1 MQVIINRA
9 EKYRIAKDNDPS
21 VFSFLMQNFGCNR
34 KVYNL
39 CVNSLYAQLQKQ
51 NYSNGHI
58 IPSFQCP
65 KVSDLKKQYPYL
77 KQADAQGL
85 ANSVLDFLAAW
96 QKFLKQK
103 DHETYTKRA
112 LRRAAAGTEPLSCK
126 GLKGMPKFHSR
137 AKGDN
142 SYRTVCQYPS
152 ASNSLKNPTVRLNGN
167 LLYIPKLKAGIR
179 LVIHRA
185 IPKDAHICHVTLRL
199 DTDGYYY
206 VSVAYSYTTEMNMDL
221 RNIAI
226 CGGKLPDNLTF
237 LGLDYSQKHFYVDS
251 KGRKANCPHCY
262 RKSEEK
268 LAKLQKQLS
277 RKQSGSS
284 NYLKQKKKVQRLHAK
299 IRNQRRDFAQQ
310 ESTRLV
316 RMYDVIVVEDIDLR
330 AMGGALKLGK
340 NLHDNG
346 FGMFRTM
353 LAYKLEQKGSCLVK
367 VDKWY
372 PSTKTCSH
380 CGSVKEMKLGEDTY
394 VCPVC
399 GMTMDRDWNA
409 AVNVERKGR
418 EIFLEYFRTLLEQT
432 NTAA

>member
-103 DHETYTKRA
+103 DHEAYTKRA

-152 ASNSLKNPTVRLNGN
+152 ASTKNGESQADNVVCG
-167 LLYIPKLKAGIR
+167 PK
-179 LVIHRA
+179 VF
-185 IPKDAHICHVTLRL
+185 V
-199 DTDGYYY
+199 
-206 VSVAYSYTTEMNMDL
+206 
-221 RNIAI
+221 
-226 CGGKLPDNLTF
+226 
-237 LGLDYSQKHFYVDS
+237 
-251 KGRKANCPHCY
+251 
-262 RKSEEK
+262 
-268 LAKLQKQLS
+268 
-277 RKQSGSS
+277 
-284 NYLKQKKKVQRLHAK
+284 
-299 IRNQRRDFAQQ
+299 
-310 ESTRLV
+310 
-316 RMYDVIVVEDIDLR
+316 
-330 AMGGALKLGK
+330 
-340 NLHDNG
+340 
-346 FGMFRTM
+346 
-353 LAYKLEQKGSCLVK
+353 YKL
-367 VDKWY
+367 
-372 PSTKTCSH
+372 
-380 CGSVKEMKLGEDTY
+380 
-394 VCPVC
+394 
-399 GMTMDRDWNA
+399 
-409 AVNVERKGR
+409 
-418 EIFLEYFRTLLEQT
+418 RTLV
-432 NTAA
+432 